1 MYSGNINLA
10 LARSYGP
17 VCVCLLLVSLTC
29 LAVVLLRFAGME
41 SMPSYT
47 IVACL
52 LFFDNANRRHFIFN
66 ANFLPFF
73 VLVSMIFN
81 DNRAFGLSSDVRRVT
96 VGVVLNIIWSF
107 LSVMAVL
114 QWETRFS
121 VFRYVPI
128 SNLLVFC
135 FFLCVHSFV
144 YHPSEVEFV
153 ILLRACDFTILSITW
168 MYLFCSGKMF
178 FDSIFDCTPCVVQF
192 GCLLFTA
199 PVISFVTTVVFV
211 IIFFAMTRNT
221 QQCQGWC
228 PVATTPDT
236 YDHDSDIEGY
246 VVNVHPVVTSAQVE
260 SGNEATRSAM
270 VHVDVKHGALGLDSD
285 VSCELMPSSVSGFP
299 LDSSRDPTGR
309 VGYTPLSLSTLS
321 MDVHDL
327 HRNSL
332 VARQPR
338 AASNEGEDIGEIRR
352 LFEEAKRR
360 HCKVNTA

>member
-1 MYSGNINLA
+1 MYSGSINLA

-17 VCVCLLLVSLTC
+17 VCVCFLLVSFTC
-29 LAVVLLRFAGME
+29 LAVVLLRFSGME

-66 ANFLPFF
+66 VDFLPFF

-96 VGVVLNIIWSF
+96 VGIVLNIIWSF

-128 SNLLVFC
+128 SNLVVFC

-144 YHPSEVEFV
+144 YHPPEVEFV

-199 PVISFVTTVVFV
+199 PVVSFVTTVVFI
-211 IIFFAMTRNT
+211 IIFFTMTRNT

-228 PVATTPDT
+228 PVATSPDT

-246 VVNVHPVVTSAQVE
+246 AVNVHPVITSAQVE
-260 SGNEATRSAM
+260 SGDEATRNT
-270 VHVDVKHGALGLDSD
+270 VVRVDGMHGVLGLEPD
-285 VSCELMPSSVSGFP
+285 VSCAGFSQ
-299 LDSSRDPTGR
+299 DSSRDLVGR
-309 VGYTPLSLSTLS
+309 VGHISSSLSTLS
-321 MDVHDL
+321 ADAHDL
-327 HRNSL
+327 HRSPL

-338 AASNEGEDIGEIRR
+338 AASNDGEDMGEIRR

-360 HCKVNTA
+360 HCKVNTV